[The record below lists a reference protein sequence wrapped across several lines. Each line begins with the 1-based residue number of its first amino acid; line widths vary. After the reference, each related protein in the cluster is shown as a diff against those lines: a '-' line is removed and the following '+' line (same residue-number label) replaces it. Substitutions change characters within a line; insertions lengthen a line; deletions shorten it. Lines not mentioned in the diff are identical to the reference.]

1 MIGDPLPLKGIVPD
15 QLFFFFDQWAPQNA
29 KSLIPEAPSLGL
41 DYWDRTESMFDS
53 IKERAS
59 TRNLVWSEFETRLT
73 SEYLAGLHT
82 LFYFARDRLYIEFYD
97 ELYERTLP
105 EINGYFRLGIQSVKE
120 SFMHIFDKTNAM
132 SNMVTSLFALGHNV
146 LAEAIVDRYQV
157 DSPLKWLERSR
168 SGELFSYPDFARY

>member
-157 DSPLKWLERSR
+157 DSSLKWLERSR